1 MLYPPGYAMLNLFG
15 EYDIHERL
23 AGRVV
28 NAMTC
33 SGVWSRSLN
42 VSLVSLVWFVET
54 LRGIFVVSAVGDKWS

>member
-33 SGVWSRSLN
+33 SGVWSCSLN
-42 VSLVSLVWFVET
+42 VSLVLFVET